1 NMNTT
6 IPAIPPELFRL
17 TAENTGI
24 RVAFVEK
31 DFWAIS
37 LLKRVLAIHPDLVFK
52 GGTSLS
58 KCHHIIDRFSE
69 DLDVSLQKPHYS
81 VGERRK
87 IVHGIRDLF
96 PLLGLELKNA
106 DQIRSK
112 RVFNRMICSF
122 PSFFQNESTD
132 ETLILELANQTPSFP
147 VESKPIQT
155 FVGEYLKKKE
165 RIDLVDQYQLEAFEV
180 QVQKLERTFVD
191 KVFAI
196 CDYSFTG
203 KIRRQSRHIYDLQR
217 INSEVTKDDSLISL
231 FLEVRDYRRR
241 LDSCPSAKEGVRLSE
256 VLKGV
261 FSSKLYEDDYE
272 KMTSPLLYRP
282 LSYDEAA
289 AVLPII
295 SSFLESAGL

>member
-1 NMNTT
+1 MI
-6 IPAIPPELFRL
+6 IPSIPRDYLE
-17 TAENTGI
+17 TAARGLKIQVEFI
-24 RVAFVEK
+24 EK
-31 DFWAIS
+31 DYWTIK
-37 LLKRVLAIHPDLVFK
+37 LLKRVLMIHPDLVFK

-69 DLDVSLQKPHYS
+69 DIDISLRKPHYS

-87 IVHGIRDLF
+87 IVHGIRDLIS
-96 PLLGLELKNA
+96 LSGLELRNT

-112 RVFNRMICSF
+112 RVFNRMLCSF
-122 PSFFQNESTD
+122 PSFFPEGSMDKTV
-132 ETLILELANQTPSFP
+132 ILELANQTPSFP
-147 VESKPIQT
+147 VETKAVQT
-155 FVGEYLKKKE
+155 FVGEYLAKE
-165 RIDLVDQYQLEAFEV
+165 IHQDLLAEFELEPFEV
-180 QVQKLERTFVD
+180 SVQKLERTFVD

-217 INSEVTKDDSLISL
+217 INSEIAKDDSLISL

-256 VLKGV
+256 ILKGV
-261 FSSKLYEDDYE
+261 FSSKLYKDDYD

-289 AVLPII
+289 TILLEI